1 MKRTPLLQM
10 KILVTGASGYIGGRL
25 IPRLIGLGH
34 SISVFVRDKTH
45 IEGYPWF
52 NQLSHVIE
60 GDVLN
65 IDEASTWFN
74 QIKNAKFDVA
84 YYFIHSISTGDDF
97 YELDS
102 RAALNFSKAAEGINH
117 VIYLGGILPQNAK
130 ASKHLLSRAK
140 TGEILREHLPVTEF
154 RAGTI
159 IGSGSASF
167 EMIRYLTERLPIMIT
182 PKWIF
187 NLIQPIGVDD
197 VMAYLLQ
204 ALHHEPVGIVN
215 IGSSPLTFKNM
226 MLEYAK
232 LRGLKRFI
240 ISVPVLTP
248 TLAGRW
254 VGCITPIPNSLAIPL
269 IEGIKFPVTASTQKA
284 HELFPL
290 INPVSYAKALQ
301 SALDETQKNI
311 VETRWS
317 NAHGVLTSYT
327 VEDWEGLI
335 QERQTKISQE
345 TPEDLF
351 KIILDLGGEAGWFS
365 YSWAWRLRGFIDRLI
380 GGPGLFRGKRSG
392 KFLRVGDTIDFFRVE
407 KIVLNR
413 ELLLRAEMKVP
424 GKAWLRFELKPVSEG
439 TLITQTAYFQPHG
452 LWGLIYWYSL
462 YIPHYL
468 IFKSLIKKIASKK
481 S

>member
-1 MKRTPLLQM
+1 M

-25 IPRLIGLGH
+25 IPHLIALGY
-34 SISVFVRDKTH
+34 SVSVFVRNKTH
-45 IEGYPWF
+45 IESYPWF
-52 NQLSHVIE
+52 NQLSQVIE
-60 GDVLN
+60 GDCLN
-65 IDEASTWFN
+65 MEKNSSWFS
-74 QIKNAKFDVA
+74 QIKNANFDAA
-84 YYFIHSISTGDDF
+84 YYLIHSIYTGDDF
-97 YELDS
+97 HELDS
-102 RAALNFSKAAEGINH
+102 RAALNFSKSAESIKH
-117 VIYLGGILPQNAK
+117 VIYLGGILPENPD

-140 TGEILREHLPVTEF
+140 TGEILRQHLPVTEF
-154 RAGTI
+154 RAGII

-182 PKWIF
+182 PKWIS
-187 NLIQPIGVDD
+187 NLIQPIGIDD
-197 VMAYLLQ
+197 VIAYLLQ
-204 ALHHEPVGIVN
+204 SLHMKSLGIVN
-215 IGSSPLTFKNM
+215 IGSSPLTFKDM

-254 VGCITPIPNSLAIPL
+254 VGCVTPIPNALAIPL

-290 INPVSYAKALQ
+290 IHPVSYATALQ
-301 SALDETQKNI
+301 CALDETEHNI

-317 NAHGVLTSYT
+317 NARGFLAHYT
-327 VEDWEGLI
+327 IDDWEGLI
-335 QERQTKISQE
+335 QEQQTEISRA
-345 TPEDLF
+345 TPEALF
-351 KIILDLGGEAGWFS
+351 KIISDLGGEAGWFS
-365 YSWAWRLRGFIDRLI
+365 YSWAWRLRGFIDRII
-380 GGPGLFRGKRSG
+380 GGPGLFRGKRKG
-392 KFLRVGDTIDFFRVE
+392 KSLRVGDTIDFFRIE

-424 GKAWLRFELKPVSEG
+424 GKAWLRFELKPVPEG
-439 TLITQTAYFQPHG
+439 TLVTQTAYFQPHG

-468 IFKSLIKKIASKK
+468 IFKSLIKKIASNLN
-481 S
+481 SGV

>member
-1 MKRTPLLQM
+1 M

-25 IPRLIGLGH
+25 IPRLIALGYTV
-34 SISVFVRDKTH
+34 SVFVRNRTH

-65 IDEASTWFN
+65 IDKTSTWLN
-74 QIKNAKFDVA
+74 QIKNAKFDAA
-84 YYFIHSISTGDDF
+84 YYLIHSIYAGDDF

-102 RAALNFSKAAEGINH
+102 SAALNFSKSAENIKH
-117 VIYLGGILPQNAK
+117 VIYLGGILPENPD
-130 ASKHLLSRAK
+130 ASKHLFSRAK
-140 TGEILREHLPVTEF
+140 TGEILRQYLPVTEF
-154 RAGTI
+154 RAGII

-182 PKWIF
+182 PKWIS
-187 NLIQPIGVDD
+187 NLIQPIGIDD
-197 VMAYLLQ
+197 VIAYLLQ
-204 ALHHEPVGIVN
+204 ALNLRPLGVVN
-215 IGSSPLTFKNM
+215 IGSSPLTFKDM

-232 LRGLKRFI
+232 LRGLKRLI

-254 VGCITPIPNSLAIPL
+254 VGCVTPIPNSLAIPL
-269 IEGIKFPVTASTQKA
+269 IEGIKFPVTANTHKA
-284 HELFPL
+284 RELFPS
-290 INPVSYAKALQ
+290 INPVPYTTALQ
-301 SALDETQKNI
+301 SALDETEKNV

-317 NAHGVLTSYT
+317 NARGFLTHYT
-327 VEDWEGLI
+327 IDDWEGLI
-335 QERQTKISQE
+335 QEQQTEVSRA
-345 TPEDLF
+345 TPEALF
-351 KIILDLGGEAGWFS
+351 KIISDLGGESGWFS

-380 GGPGLFRGKRSG
+380 GGPGLFRGKRKG
-392 KFLRVGDTIDFFRVE
+392 KSLRVGDTIDFFRIE

-424 GKAWLRFELKPVSEG
+424 GKAWLRFELKPVPKG
-439 TLITQTAYFQPHG
+439 TLVTQTAYFQPHG
-452 LWGLIYWYSL
+452 LLGLIYWYSL

-468 IFKSLIKKIASKK
+468 IFKSLIKKIASYN